1 MVGILREFFSVAHH
15 ETLPVRIVPQT
26 VVDLVFVELLILCRV
41 GAFQHGVTCHACQ
54 KSGSGGVPQTAP
66 GGQPLC
72 TAVQRFHRVRPV
84 VQVLLYPSDVE
95 AVVGVDRVQK
105 QTALHHVVPAHAP
118 RIFQFVR
125 AQFLSQIGDVGS
137 RLVQI
142 GLLAGGDVQPV
153 CRVEQFVIEVG
164 RTVESAGITII
175 IGFVAPCF
183 VCQPEQV
190 LGVFQIVAGLVA
202 SALEGTGAGRQCR
215 RHFTADSG
223 VRSAEYG
230 SGFGVVCPVVLHA
243 VFQQLHRPPPGVIHL
258 SVAHLIN
265 GGVALVTGGEIVQHK
280 REVVHIGFQFA
291 GLLQPVRVLVQSP
304 RQHGSGIRH
313 RQIELDMVA
322 GIVPAAGDFVGHG
335 GIGTPLHFVPF
346 RKRPC
351 LLAFIKVHGLL
362 ECLGVV
368 GGKVRRRNRHRRQGT
383 DTQTDCGQQSRG
395 TCASSHLYHL
405 PFC

>member
-1 MVGILREFFSVAHH
+1 M
-15 ETLPVRIVPQT
+15 
-26 VVDLVFVELLILCRV
+26 
-41 GAFQHGVTCHACQ
+41 
-54 KSGSGGVPQTAP
+54 
-66 GGQPLC
+66 
-72 TAVQRFHRVRPV
+72 
-84 VQVLLYPSDVE
+84 LLYPSDVE

-164 RTVESAGITII
+164 RTIESAGITII

-223 VRSAEYG
+223 VCSAEYG

-243 VFQQLHRPPPGVIHL
+243 VFQQLHL
-258 SVAHLIN
+258 SVSHLIN

-280 REVVHIGFQFA
+280 GEVVHIGFQFA

-362 ECLGVV
+362 ESLGVV

-383 DTQTDCGQQSRG
+383 DTQTDCGQQSCG